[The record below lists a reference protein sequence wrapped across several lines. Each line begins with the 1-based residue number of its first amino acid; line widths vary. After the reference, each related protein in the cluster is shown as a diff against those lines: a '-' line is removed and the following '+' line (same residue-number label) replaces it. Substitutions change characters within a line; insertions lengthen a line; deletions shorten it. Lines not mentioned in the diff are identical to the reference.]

1 MSEPILTE
9 EAKRDLEAGIETIRA
24 RTPTDQEKRDL
35 ALAAMFEV
43 QLKKAQG
50 FELSRQG
57 VKLQGWVAVLAFA
70 IVAAVLVWK
79 LDIPDCI
86 RAWKCQP
93 AEVQNEH

>member
-1 MSEPILTE
+1 MSEKILTE

-24 RTPTDQEKRDL
+24 RTQTDQEKRDL

-50 FELSRQG
+50 FELTRQG

-70 IVAAVLVWK
+70 VVLALLAWK
-79 LDIPDCI
+79 IDIPDCI

-93 AEVQNEH
+93 TEVQNEH

>member
-1 MSEPILTE
+1 MNKPLLTE
-9 EAKRDLEAGIETIRA
+9 TISKDLEAGIETIRSPL
-24 RTPTDQEKRDL
+24 PTDKDKRDL
-35 ALAAMFEV
+35 AIAAMLEL

-57 VKLQGWVAVLAFA
+57 VKLQGWVAVVAFA
-70 IVAAVLVWK
+70 IVAAALVWK

-86 RAWKCQP
+86 RAWRCQP